1 MILPDINLLVYAY
14 NSASEQHKVC
24 SAWLEKIL
32 NGNEP
37 VCFSWPTIIGFIRIL
52 TTVKMVANPYS
63 PKQAMDIAGEW
74 LSTPVS
80 MMLVPGD
87 EHFAIFRQL
96 VIDSGIVGARLA
108 DAHIAAL
115 AIEHNATVATSDKDF
130 RAFDGVKWINP
141 LSGHSS

>member
-1 MILPDINLLVYAY
+1 MILPDINLLIYAY
-14 NSASEQHKVC
+14 NSACEEHKVC
-24 SAWLEKIL
+24 SVWLEKLL

-37 VCFSWPTIIGFIRIL
+37 VCFSWHTIMGFIRIL

-87 EHFAIFRQL
+87 GHFAIFRQL
-96 VIDSGIVGARLA
+96 VIDSGIAGARLA

-130 RAFDGVKWINP
+130 RGFDGVKLINP
-141 LSGHSS
+141 LAVS